1 MKKSILFLMSV
12 VATST
17 IFAQSF
23 SDDFESY
30 AVGSYLGS
38 SSPDWTTWSGTEGG
52 AEDVTITNNN
62 ASSGNQSIYFSST
75 AANGGPADVVLPFDQ
90 VYNSGNFSFEANF
103 FVEAGKGAY
112 FNLQGTLVVAQVW
125 ALDCYMLQD
134 GTLKLSNQGTPYI
147 NANYPSAQWF
157 NLRVEMDLTSNVWE
171 LFIDN
176 VSQGSFSNPTGQI
189 GILDLY
195 PVNPAGQGGN
205 GISGFYVDDIS
216 YTHIPA
222 NLPNLNGGVSF
233 ITQINGIAGLSYD
246 VVATARN
253 LGSSTINSFDLTYN
267 YNGADVTENIT
278 GLNLVSLD
286 TYEHT
291 FASQLTPV
299 LGNND
304 LTVTI
309 SNVNG
314 SGADDD
320 ASDDSKVI
328 SIDPI
333 VPASGKIVVG
343 EEATGTWCQWCPRGA
358 VYMDLFEETY
368 ADYWIG
374 IAVHNGDPMTDVVYD
389 AGMGALIGGYPSAVV
404 DRGADVDPSG
414 MNADFLDRLQTEPA
428 GVILNGATWDPNTRI
443 LEVSVNTTFSQ
454 NASNSYKVACALTE
468 DDVTGTSSGY
478 NQSNAYAG
486 GGNGVMGGYEAL
498 PNPVP
503 AAQMKYDHVAR
514 WISPSFEGSSAGF
527 PAVIN
532 SGESHI
538 SNFSFTL
545 PADWDADN
553 MHIVGMLI
561 DPSGRIDNAG
571 STTISEAVA
580 NGYEVGPNLGTS
592 DPFDYNIDDKLKI
605 YPNPASDVLNVS
617 IVSPDAEL
625 NVISI
630 YNHAGELIR
639 EFDLNVTNGAWNFEI
654 DVEKYAKGLYSI
666 QYRNTKSTI
675 IKKFVVQ

>member
-12 VATST
+12 VASST

-23 SDDFESY
+23 TDDFESY

-38 SSPDWTTWSGTEGG
+38 SSADWTTWSGTEGG
-52 AEDVTITNNN
+52 AEDVTIN
-62 ASSGNQSIYFSST
+62 ADNAISGSQSIYFSST
-75 AANGGPADVVLPFDQ
+75 SANGGPQDVVLPFDQ

-103 FVEAGKGAY
+103 FVESGKGAY
-112 FNLQGTLVVAQVW
+112 FNLQGTLVVAEIW
-125 ALDCYMLQD
+125 AMDCYMLQD

-147 NANYPSAQWF
+147 NANYPMAQWF
-157 NLRVEMDLTSNVWE
+157 NVRIEMDLTSNVWE

-176 VSQGSFSNPTGQI
+176 VSQGTFSNPTGQI

-205 GISGFYVDDIS
+205 GVSGFYVDDIS
-216 YTHIPA
+216 YTHLPA
-222 NLPNLNGGVSF
+222 NLPPLNGGVSF

-253 LGSSTINSFDLTYN
+253 LGQFDINSFDLTYS
-267 YNGADVTENIT
+267 YNGNDVTESIT

-291 FASQLTPV
+291 FGSQLTPV

-314 SGADDD
+314 VTLDDD
-320 ASDDSKVI
+320 PSDDSKSI

-333 VPASGKIVVG
+333 VPAAGKVVVG

-368 ADYWIG
+368 QDYWIG
-374 IAVHNGDPMTDVVYD
+374 IAVHNGDPMTDATYD
-389 AGMGALIGGYPSAVV
+389 EGMGTLIGGYPSAIV

-414 MNADFLDRLQTEPA
+414 MTADFLERLQTDPA
-428 GVILNGATWDPNTRI
+428 AVLLNGATWDPVTRV
-443 LEVSVNTTFSQ
+443 LEVSVKTTFSQ

-468 DDVTGTSSGY
+468 DGVTGTDGGY

-503 AAQMKYDHVAR
+503 AAQMVYDHVAR
-514 WISPSFEGSSAGF
+514 SIAPSFAGSSNSF
-527 PAVIN
+527 PASIN
-532 SGESHI
+532 AGEDYI

-545 PADWDADN
+545 PADWDENN
-553 MHIVGMLI
+553 MHIIGMLM
-561 DPSGRIDNAG
+561 DPSGRIDNG
-571 STTISEAVA
+571 SSTSISTAVD
-580 NGYEVGPNLGTS
+580 NGYELGPNLGTGEA
-592 DPFDYNIDDKLKI
+592 FDFNIDDALVI
-605 YPNPASDVLNVS
+605 YPNPATDLLNVTITS
-617 IVSPDAEL
+617 L
-625 NVISI
+625 NDDNNGISI
-630 YNHAGELIR
+630 YNYAGQLVHH
-639 EFDLNVTNGAWNFEI
+639 FDLNVNNGSWNFEV
-654 DVEKYAKGLYSI
+654 DLSTYAKGLYSI
-666 QYRNTKSTI
+666 EYKTSQSKV

>member
-12 VATST
+12 VASST
-17 IFAQSF
+17 IFAQTF

-30 AVGSYLGS
+30 SVGSYLGTS
-38 SSPDWTTWSGTEGG
+38 SADWTTWSGTEGG
-52 AEDVTITNNN
+52 AEDVTINNNN

-103 FVEAGKGAY
+103 YVEAGKGAY

-157 NLRVEMDLTSNVWE
+157 NLRVDMDLTSNVWE

-205 GISGFYVDDIS
+205 GVSGFYVDDIS
-216 YTHIPA
+216 YTHLPA
-222 NLPNLNGGVSF
+222 NLPGLNGGVSF
-233 ITQINGIAGLSYD
+233 INQISGIAGLSYD
-246 VVATARN
+246 VVATVRN
-253 LGSSTINSFDLTYN
+253 LGVLDISSFDLTYN
-267 YNGADVTENIT
+267 YNGVDVTENIT
-278 GLNLVSLD
+278 GLNLASLD

-291 FASQLTPV
+291 FATQLTPV

-314 SGADDD
+314 SVDDD
-320 ASDDSKVI
+320 PTDDSKVI
-328 SIDPI
+328 SIDPV
-333 VPASGKIVVG
+333 VPAAGKVVVG

-374 IAVHNGDPMTDVVYD
+374 IAVHNADPMTDVQYD
-389 AGMGALIGGYPSAVV
+389 AGIGALIGGYPSAVV
-404 DRGADVDPSG
+404 DRGPDVDPSG
-414 MNADFLDRLQTEPA
+414 MNADFLERLQTEPA
-428 GVILNGATWDPNTRI
+428 GTVLNGATWDPSTRV

-454 NASNSYKVACALTE
+454 NATNSYKVACAITE
-468 DDVTGTSSGY
+468 DNVTGSSSGY

-486 GGNGVMGGYEAL
+486 GGNGVMGGFEIL

-514 WISPSFEGSSAGF
+514 SISPSFEGSSAGF

-545 PADWDADN
+545 PAEWDADN

-580 NGYEVGPNLGTS
+580 NGYELGTNLGLAES
-592 DPFDYNIDDKLKI
+592 FDYNIDDKLKI
-605 YPNPASDVLNVS
+605 YPNPASDVLNVTIIS
-617 IVSPDAEL
+617 QDAAL
-625 NVISI
+625 NVVSV
-630 YNHAGELIR
+630 YNHMGQMINQ
-639 EFDLNVTNGAWNFEI
+639 FDLNVSNGAWEFELNLS
-654 DVEKYAKGLYSI
+654 KYAKGLYSI
-666 QYRNTKSTI
+666 EYRNSNATL

>member
-12 VATST
+12 VASST
-17 IFAQSF
+17 IFAQTF

-30 AVGSYLGS
+30 SVGSYLGTS
-38 SSPDWTTWSGTEGG
+38 SADWTTWSGTEGG
-52 AEDVTITNNN
+52 AEDVTINNNN
-62 ASSGNQSIYFSST
+62 ASSGDQSIYFSST

-103 FVEAGKGAY
+103 YVEAGKGAY

-157 NLRVEMDLTSNVWE
+157 NLRVDMDLTSNVWE

-205 GISGFYVDDIS
+205 GVSGFYVDDIS
-216 YTHIPA
+216 YTHLPA
-222 NLPNLNGGVSF
+222 NLPGLNGGVSF
-233 ITQINGIAGLSYD
+233 INQISGIAGLSYD
-246 VVATARN
+246 VVATVRN
-253 LGSSTINSFDLTYN
+253 LGVLDISSFDLTYN
-267 YNGADVTENIT
+267 YNGVDVTENIT
-278 GLNLVSLD
+278 GLNLASLD

-291 FASQLTPV
+291 FATQLTPV

-314 SGADDD
+314 SVDDD
-320 ASDDSKVI
+320 PTDDSKVI
-328 SIDPI
+328 SIDPV
-333 VPASGKIVVG
+333 VPAAGKVVVG

-374 IAVHNGDPMTDVVYD
+374 IAVHNADPMTDVQYD
-389 AGMGALIGGYPSAVV
+389 AGIGALIGGYPSAVV
-404 DRGADVDPSG
+404 DRGPDVDPSG
-414 MNADFLDRLQTEPA
+414 MNADFLERLQTEPA
-428 GVILNGATWDPNTRI
+428 GTVLNGATWDPSTRV

-454 NASNSYKVACALTE
+454 NATNSYKVACAITE
-468 DDVTGTSSGY
+468 DNVTGSSSGY

-486 GGNGVMGGYEAL
+486 GGNGVMGGFEIL

-514 WISPSFEGSSAGF
+514 SISPSFEGSSAGF

-545 PADWDADN
+545 PAEWDADN

-580 NGYEVGPNLGTS
+580 NGYELGTNLGLAES
-592 DPFDYNIDDKLKI
+592 FDYNIDDKLKI
-605 YPNPASDVLNVS
+605 YPNPASDVLNVTIIS
-617 IVSPDAEL
+617 QDAAL
-625 NVISI
+625 NVVSV
-630 YNHAGELIR
+630 YNHMGQMINQ
-639 EFDLNVTNGAWNFEI
+639 FDLNVSNGAWKFEL
-654 DVEKYAKGLYSI
+654 DLSKYAKGLYSI
-666 QYRNTKSTI
+666 EYRNSNATL

>member
-1 MKKSILFLMSV
+1 MKKTLLLFMMGCICS
-12 VATST
+12 ASFTQT
-17 IFAQSF
+17 F

-30 AVGSYLGS
+30 TSGSYLGTN
-38 SSPDWTTWSGTEGG
+38 SPDWTTWSGTEGG
-52 AEDVTITNNN
+52 AEDVTITDAN
-62 ASSGNQSIYFSST
+62 ASSGSNAIYFEST

-103 FVEAGKGAY
+103 YVEAGKGAY

-157 NLRVEMDLTSNVWE
+157 NLRVDMDLTSNVWE

-189 GILDLY
+189 GILDLF

-216 YTHIPA
+216 YTHLPA
-222 NLPNLNGGVSF
+222 NLPGLNGGVSF
-233 ITQINGIAGLSYD
+233 INQISGIAGLSYD

-253 LGSSTINSFDLTYN
+253 LGVLDINSFDLTYN
-267 YNGADVTENIT
+267 YNGVDLTESIT

-291 FASQLTPV
+291 FATQLTPV

-314 SGADDD
+314 AGDDD
-320 ASDDSKVI
+320 PTDDSKVI

-333 VPASGKIVVG
+333 VPAAGKIVVG

-358 VYMDLFEETY
+358 VYMDLFQEQY
-368 ADYWIG
+368 SDYWIG

-389 AGMGALIGGYPSAVV
+389 AGIGTMIGGYPSAVV
-404 DRGADVDPSG
+404 DRGADVDPSA
-414 MNADFLDRLQTEPA
+414 MNADFLDRLLTEPT
-428 GVILNGATWDPNTRI
+428 GVIMNGATWDPVSRV
-443 LEVSVNTTFSQ
+443 LEVSVKSTFSQ
-454 NASNSYKVACALTE
+454 SVTNSYKLACALTE
-468 DDVTGTSSGY
+468 DGVTGTDASY

-486 GGNGVMGGYEAL
+486 GGNGVMGGYESL
-498 PNPVP
+498 PSSVP
-503 AAQMKYDHVAR
+503 AAQMVYDHVAR
-514 WISPSFEGSSAGF
+514 SIAPSFEGSSIFF
-527 PAVIN
+527 PATVN
-532 SGESHI
+532 AGESVI
-538 SNFSFTL
+538 SNYSFTL
-545 PADWDADN
+545 PADWDENN
-553 MHIVGMLI
+553 MHIVGLLI
-561 DPSGRIDNAG
+561 SPDGRIDNAG
-571 STTISEAVA
+571 STTIAEAVS
-580 NGYEVGPNLGTS
+580 NGFEVGPNVGLFGG
-592 DPFDYNIDDKLKI
+592 FDYQIDDALKV
-605 YPNPASDVLNVS
+605 YPNPAS
-617 IVSPDAEL
+617 A
-625 NVISI
+625 
-630 YNHAGELIR
+630 
-639 EFDLNVTNGAWNFEI
+639 DLNIILTTGKVASSNMIVYNAQGQVMNEIEINSNSGSWKYTIDISDYAPGVYAVSYTNET
-654 DVEKYAKGLYSI
+654 ESKMK
-666 QYRNTKSTI
+666 R
-675 IKKFVVQ
+675 FVVE

>member
-1 MKKSILFLMSV
+1 MMGCICSASF
-12 VATST
+12 TQT
-17 IFAQSF
+17 F

-30 AVGSYLGS
+30 TSGSYLGT

-52 AEDVTITNNN
+52 AEDVTITDAN
-62 ASSGNQSIYFSST
+62 ASSGSNAIYFEST

-103 FVEAGKGAY
+103 YVEAGKGAY

-157 NLRVEMDLTSNVWE
+157 NLRVDMDLTSNVWE

-189 GILDLY
+189 GILDLF

-216 YTHIPA
+216 YTHLPA
-222 NLPNLNGGVSF
+222 NLPGLNGGVSF
-233 ITQINGIAGLSYD
+233 INQISGIAGLSYD

-253 LGSSTINSFDLTYN
+253 LGVLDINSFDLTYN
-267 YNGADVTENIT
+267 YNGVDLTESIT

-291 FASQLTPV
+291 FATQLTPV

-314 SGADDD
+314 AGDDD
-320 ASDDSKVI
+320 PTDDSKVI

-333 VPASGKIVVG
+333 VPAAGKIVVG

-358 VYMDLFEETY
+358 VYMDLFQEQY
-368 ADYWIG
+368 SDYWIG

-389 AGMGALIGGYPSAVV
+389 AGIGTMIGGYPSAVV
-404 DRGADVDPSG
+404 DRGADVDPSA
-414 MNADFLDRLQTEPA
+414 MNADFLDRLLTEPT
-428 GVILNGATWDPNTRI
+428 GVIMNGATWDPVSRV
-443 LEVSVNTTFSQ
+443 LEVSVKSTFSQ
-454 NASNSYKVACALTE
+454 SVTNSYKLACALTE
-468 DDVTGTSSGY
+468 DGVTGTDASY

-486 GGNGVMGGYEAL
+486 GGNGVMGGYESL
-498 PNPVP
+498 PSSVP
-503 AAQMKYDHVAR
+503 AAQMVYDHVAR
-514 WISPSFEGSSAGF
+514 SIAPSFEGSSIFF
-527 PAVIN
+527 PATVN
-532 SGESHI
+532 AGESVI
-538 SNFSFTL
+538 SNYSFTL
-545 PADWDADN
+545 PADWDENN
-553 MHIVGMLI
+553 MHIVGLLI
-561 DPSGRIDNAG
+561 SPDGRIDNAG
-571 STTISEAVA
+571 STTIAEAVS
-580 NGYEVGPNLGTS
+580 NGFEVGPNLGLFGG
-592 DPFDYNIDDKLKI
+592 FDYQIDDALKV
-605 YPNPASDVLNVS
+605 YPNPAS
-617 IVSPDAEL
+617 A
-625 NVISI
+625 
-630 YNHAGELIR
+630 
-639 EFDLNVTNGAWNFEI
+639 DLNIILTTVKVASSNMIVYNAQGQVMNEIEINSNSGSWKYTIDISDYAPGVYAVSYTNET
-654 DVEKYAKGLYSI
+654 ESKMK
-666 QYRNTKSTI
+666 R
-675 IKKFVVQ
+675 FVVE

>member
-12 VATST
+12 VASST
-17 IFAQSF
+17 IFAQTF

-30 AVGSYLGS
+30 SVGSYLGTS
-38 SSPDWTTWSGTEGG
+38 SADWTTWSGTEGG
-52 AEDVTITNNN
+52 AEDVTINNNN
-62 ASSGNQSIYFSST
+62 ASSGDQSIYFSST

-103 FVEAGKGAY
+103 YVEAGKGAY

-157 NLRVEMDLTSNVWE
+157 NLRVDMDLTSNVWE

-205 GISGFYVDDIS
+205 GVSGFYVDDIS
-216 YTHIPA
+216 YTHLPA
-222 NLPNLNGGVSF
+222 NLPGLNGGVSF
-233 ITQINGIAGLSYD
+233 INQISGIAGLSYD
-246 VVATARN
+246 VVATVRN
-253 LGSSTINSFDLTYN
+253 LGVLDISSFDLTYN
-267 YNGADVTENIT
+267 YNGVDVTENIT
-278 GLNLVSLD
+278 GLNLASLD

-291 FASQLTPV
+291 FATQLTPV

-314 SGADDD
+314 SGDDD
-320 ASDDSKVI
+320 PTDDSKVI
-328 SIDPI
+328 SIDPV
-333 VPASGKIVVG
+333 VPAAGKVVVG

-374 IAVHNGDPMTDVVYD
+374 IAVHNADPMTDVQYD
-389 AGMGALIGGYPSAVV
+389 AGIGALIGGYPSAVV
-404 DRGADVDPSG
+404 DRGPDVDPSG
-414 MNADFLDRLQTEPA
+414 MNADFLERLQTEPA
-428 GVILNGATWDPNTRI
+428 GTVLNGATWDPSTRV

-454 NASNSYKVACALTE
+454 NATNSYKVACAITE
-468 DDVTGTSSGY
+468 DNVTGSSSGY

-486 GGNGVMGGYEAL
+486 GGNGVMGGFEIL

-514 WISPSFEGSSAGF
+514 SISPSFEGSSAGF

-545 PADWDADN
+545 PAEWDADN

-580 NGYEVGPNLGTS
+580 NGYELGTNLGLAES
-592 DPFDYNIDDKLKI
+592 FDYNIDDKLKI
-605 YPNPASDVLNVS
+605 YPNPASDVLNVTIIS
-617 IVSPDAEL
+617 QDAAL
-625 NVISI
+625 NVVSV
-630 YNHAGELIR
+630 YNHMGQMINQ
-639 EFDLNVTNGAWNFEI
+639 FDLNVSNGAWKFEL
-654 DVEKYAKGLYSI
+654 DLSKYAKGLYSI
-666 QYRNTKSTI
+666 EYRNSNATL